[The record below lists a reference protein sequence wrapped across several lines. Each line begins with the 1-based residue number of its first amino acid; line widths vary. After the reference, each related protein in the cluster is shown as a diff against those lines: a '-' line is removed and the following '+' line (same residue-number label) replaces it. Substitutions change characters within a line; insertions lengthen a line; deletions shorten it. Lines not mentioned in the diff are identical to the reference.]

1 MGSISVN
8 KLGGLSLVVGPILA
22 VVMFLLRP
30 GGGLVGGSVDPADAE
45 AAIGNLMAN
54 SDMASISFVLAP
66 IGLILF
72 LYGLRVLVEN
82 HLSGGNGEALGRYGV
97 LFFMLALVCWIT
109 GSAMALSIA
118 GGSAGAAAGAVYV
131 VGTALNI
138 TGSLLGAL
146 SIVAIGWAISTRD
159 DYNKIFAL
167 IVAAIGVLLAVLAL
181 MSGRDISMLQT
192 TNQIGGIGYVVTVAW
207 NVTLGLKLMKKG

>member
-22 VVMFLLRP
+22 VVCFLLRP
-30 GGGLVGGSVDPADAE
+30 GGGLIGGSVDPANAE
-45 AAIGNLMAN
+45 AAIGNLIAN
-54 SDMASISFVLAP
+54 SDMASISFLFAP

-72 LYGLRVLVEN
+72 LYGLRVLVES
-82 HLSGGNGEALGRYGV
+82 LSGGNGEALGRYGV
-97 LFFMLALVCWIT
+97 LFFLLALVGWIT
-109 GSAMALSIA
+109 GSALLLSIA
-118 GGSAGAAAGAVYV
+118 GGNAGPAAGSVYV
-131 VGTALNI
+131 VSIAINI
-138 TGSLLGAL
+138 TASLLGAL
-146 SIVAIGWAISTRD
+146 SILAMGWAISTRD
-159 DYNKIFAL
+159 DYNKLFAL
-167 IVAAIGVLLAVLAL
+167 IVAAIGALLVVLSL